1 MDICLGFC
9 KPGRTWSSKRMKGV
23 FPRLDV
29 GLGSSK
35 LFIVLPCA
43 HCCSSTL
50 VSVVVNQS
58 TFMSNCVKVTVKSRF
73 LVLLSKKSFLF
84 NEFFIYS
91 MLICFMLSNTFC
103 NDLWPLL
110 LFSACLAIRLHH
122 VLIRGHQR

>member
-1 MDICLGFC
+1 
-9 KPGRTWSSKRMKGV
+9 MKGV

-35 LFIVLPCA
+35 LFIVLPCV

-58 TFMSNCVKVTVKSRF
+58 IYMSNCVKVTVQMFRF
-73 LVLLSKKSFLF
+73 TLQKIVYLF

-91 MLICFMLSNTFC
+91 MLMFYAF
-103 NDLWPLL
+103 
-110 LFSACLAIRLHH
+110 
-122 VLIRGHQR
+122 QRILP